1 MAFALG
7 SWREIGAVT
16 KGATS
21 VSGSAADPHKQVR
34 ASAAAKSQRRLL
46 RIAGTI
52 STCLLPNGIANLSTA
67 AKLQEWNRT
76 ADLSLACAIK
86 ERWDTRDWN
95 AYGFKDEVV
104 NVCSQESAIEVQAP
118 CVSDCFW
125 YPDITDSGLTCHNEI
140 SEFESLDARAEQ
152 YREQR
157 EAGLLEGPGQYNVC
171 DCDCDKL
178 IQIERSRFLLPC
190 RIIYF
195 QNPAELVRFMC
206 TSVAILFLA
215 HLSQSL
221 VVVIVGLNL
230 GFR

>member
-52 STCLLPNGIANLSTA
+52 STCLLLNGIAHLSTA

-104 NVCSQESAIEVQAP
+104 NVAARNLLLKCKLRACLIA
-118 CVSDCFW
+118 
-125 YPDITDSGLTCHNEI
+125 SGTPI
-140 SEFESLDARAEQ
+140 S
-152 YREQR
+152 
-157 EAGLLEGPGQYNVC
+157 
-171 DCDCDKL
+171 L
-178 IQIERSRFLLPC
+178 I
-190 RIIYF
+190 
-195 QNPAELVRFMC
+195 
-206 TSVAILFLA
+206 LA
-215 HLSQSL
+215 
-221 VVVIVGLNL
+221 
-230 GFR
+230 